1 MLTLNRCGTA
11 TRKRNSGIN
20 RSTSA
25 HSWEFHSRKTVFPFS
40 SGHIDSAGKCIS
52 QGISAERKRGACCSV
67 GALRKHHRPIA
78 REQFL
83 TVLASGKL
91 ETKVLVDCVS
101 GEGQFPGFLV
111 CRWCLLVVYS
121 FVGRTKESLGFNY
134 KDCNPIQK
142 FYFSIPGY

>member
-1 MLTLNRCGTA
+1 MEQLPERGTRGSTGVHLLTLG
-11 TRKRNSGIN
+11 NSTPG
-20 RSTSA
+20 RQS
-25 HSWEFHSRKTVFPFS
+25 FL

-67 GALRKHHRPIA
+67 SALRKHHRPIA

-111 CRWCLLVVYS
+111 CRLCLLVVYS